1 MVTLSA
7 ARVCISALPADRL
20 LQHNVV
26 ANDKLC
32 DIIPHE
38 RRRSEHFDAIEGEPD
53 WRKEG
58 DDPRWFASVE
68 RYAALSAALVEY
80 TVYRDERGDD
90 RGGAAGGMRSVG
102 CGQRS
107 TACPPGWLW
116 NRSLEAAINV
126 FDRIS
131 RL

>member
-90 RGGAAGGMRSVG
+90 RGAL
-102 CGQRS
+102 
-107 TACPPGWLW
+107 P
-116 NRSLEAAINV
+116 EE
-126 FDRIS
+126 
-131 RL
+131 